1 MIDKIEFPA
10 VVFDNF
16 SFRIVNNR
24 EGLVITTK
32 AGLKNG
38 LYDKITIVDS
48 NGSSFEV
55 TGAKKIKGV
64 GPMWGYNIFL
74 NQNILVELN
83 FVQKVNYVALSDVK
97 KEILKWL
104 NKEKLFWKSGGNFK
118 EIAEIIYES
127 ESIKTMIIHLDE
139 VLNKIYPI

>member
-1 MIDKIEFPA
+1 
-10 VVFDNF
+10 
-16 SFRIVNNR
+16 
-24 EGLVITTK
+24 
-32 AGLKNG
+32 
-38 LYDKITIVDS
+38 
-48 NGSSFEV
+48 
-55 TGAKKIKGV
+55 
-64 GPMWGYNIFL
+64 MWGYNIFL

-83 FVQKVNYVALSDVK
+83 FVQKVNHVALSDVK